1 MSKRRMQLQLQSQTA
16 DHKNQ
21 EQQSQLQSQMQQCTA
36 LAIAMRDYTIKHPEV
51 VSEAQRSLISNTI
64 KWGATGPRYKV
75 LREVAYE
82 INPRL
87 LRIVDR

>member
-1 MSKRRMQLQLQSQTA
+1 MTKRRMQLQLQSQTA
-16 DHKNQ
+16 DHQNP
-21 EQQSQLQSQMQQCTA
+21 EQQSQLQMQQCTA
-36 LAIAMRDYTIKHPEV
+36 LAIAMRDYTIRHPEV